1 MTTLGKADAAARHA
15 QVLVLWIDRAL
26 EALWLL
32 AVLLVPLVFL
42 GRNFG
47 EWSSVIGSYELP
59 KIVLLRSLVGL
70 MAALWLL
77 KWAVQSGSADRSIP
91 VPFTP
96 FQPRIWLS
104 KSVNWLRDDP
114 ARWVIVAAAVFLGSY
129 LISTVLSASVAV
141 SLWGDVPGQD
151 SYSAYT
157 VTAYVVLFAVIVA
170 HLKSSAQLWRL
181 FGAIALMGF
190 IFAAYA
196 GSQHYG
202 YDFLE
207 LREPLSTTRATS
219 TLGNALFAGTLL
231 ALTIPVT
238 LGFAASTL
246 KDTLKSTGFWAKVGF
261 WSTVL
266 AVQLLGLVF
275 TFSRG
280 PLFAT
285 FGTLATFIVLVAL
298 FVGWRQLVRVSVVLA
313 LAGALALVVV
323 SLPIPI
329 HRVNDES
336 VAASRVSTS
345 VATTSR
351 SRLTSISGSTGGGV
365 NGGVKV
371 GRVGGRLLSIGD

>member
-1 MTTLGKADAAARHA
+1 
-15 QVLVLWIDRAL
+15 
-26 EALWLL
+26 
-32 AVLLVPLVFL
+32 
-42 GRNFG
+42 
-47 EWSSVIGSYELP
+47 
-59 KIVLLRSLVGL
+59 
-70 MAALWLL
+70 
-77 KWAVQSGSADRSIP
+77 
-91 VPFTP
+91 
-96 FQPRIWLS
+96 
-104 KSVNWLRDDP
+104 
-114 ARWVIVAAAVFLGSY
+114 
-129 LISTVLSASVAV
+129 
-141 SLWGDVPGQD
+141 
-151 SYSAYT
+151 
-157 VTAYVVLFAVIVA
+157 
-170 HLKSSAQLWRL
+170 
-181 FGAIALMGF
+181 MGF

-329 HRVNDES
+329 HQVNDES

-351 SRLTSISGSTGGGV
+351 SRLTSINGSTGGGLA
-365 NGGVKV
+365 
-371 GRVGGRLLSIGD
+371 GRVKIWRTTWDLMLNRPWFEFDTLSLNPIRPLVGYGPELFRSTFLLESRPPEVLFRGHRLLPHEAAHAHNIFLHHGVELGFVGLIASLGIFLAPLSVGAYQLVRLSPNPPKDDFGDSP